1 MIIIFFLGGGGEK
14 GSKGV
19 MFWKAASSLVADRRV
34 VFFSVSVGH
43 CIVVQCAEVHERG
56 KVK

>member
-1 MIIIFFLGGGGEK
+1 MGGGEK

-43 CIVVQCAEVHERG
+43 CIVVGCAEVHERG
-56 KVK
+56 K